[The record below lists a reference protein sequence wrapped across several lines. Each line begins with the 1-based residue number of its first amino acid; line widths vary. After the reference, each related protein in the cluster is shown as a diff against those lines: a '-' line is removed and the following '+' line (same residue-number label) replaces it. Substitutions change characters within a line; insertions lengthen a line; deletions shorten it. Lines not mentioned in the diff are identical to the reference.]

1 MLSNLEIDR
10 SCLVNYRAGYSAGR
24 VQLTTDHHKV
34 LLQAVGRTFGGG
46 IGYTMLL
53 KQSGEGPQSPER
65 KCTPVEF
72 LSAEKK
78 RITGNPD
85 KAHVST
91 SDVERRNLTMRVSM
105 RRFNRMTNGFSKNP
119 EYRVHAAVLHFI

>member
-1 MLSNLEIDR
+1 M
-10 SCLVNYRAGYSAGR
+10 
-24 VQLTTDHHKV
+24 QLTTDHHKV
-34 LLQAVGRTFGGG
+34 WLQAEGRTFGGC
-46 IGYTMLL
+46 IGYTVLL
-53 KQSGEGPQSPER
+53 SEGPQSPER